1 MKEVLVQVKNL
12 STAFKSEGKLIKII
26 DDVSFDI
33 YRGEVLGIVGE
44 SGSGK
49 SVTSKTIMRLLPEPP
64 RGFSAGRSF
73 LKATRRR
80 TCCNLT
86 KSSSAGSAVKRPR

>member
-33 YRGEVLGIVGE
+33 YRGEVLGI
-44 SGSGK
+44 
-49 SVTSKTIMRLLPEPP
+49 
-64 RGFSAGRSF
+64 
-73 LKATRRR
+73 
-80 TCCNLT
+80 
-86 KSSSAGSAVKRPR
+86 